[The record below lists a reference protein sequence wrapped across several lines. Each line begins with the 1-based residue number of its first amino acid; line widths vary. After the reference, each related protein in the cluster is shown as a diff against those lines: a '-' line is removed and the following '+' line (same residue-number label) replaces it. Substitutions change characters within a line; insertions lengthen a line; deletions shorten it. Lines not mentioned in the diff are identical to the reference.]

1 MNRKRLTGGKDWMK
15 KFLKLVV
22 ATGAILTLMPA
33 SFSAAAA
40 QKVQPLPETVQTETN
55 TLQTAAPTVS
65 VGSVAVPQVRNN
77 VNVRAEAN
85 TSSSVVGKMNSNMK
99 ADILE
104 TVEGEDGKWYKIQTG
119 DIIGYVKASLFK
131 TEAKTEANTDSAVSE
146 KPESNAQTS
155 KPAGTAET
163 EKPAAEQTSNPAVTA
178 SAEQTS
184 KPADT
189 GNTATKEET
198 VKAEKPATASGTS
211 APANADDGTVKV
223 ARVDVAVL
231 NVRKSASIDSEK
243 LTSVER
249 GETYEILGEENEFT
263 KVKISDSVI
272 GYVATEYI
280 TIDEADECDS
290 IAKGN
295 TSQTSPSGT
304 TPDSSNSEKTGSDT
318 AKNSGKTT
326 AENGTANGPGTG
338 GSSFGTGSETT
349 DEASDNAAKPTD
361 SGKATGTRAE
371 IVAYAKQFEG
381 NPYVYGGTS
390 LTDGADCS
398 GFTMS
403 VYKHFGISIGRS
415 SRDQAAN
422 GKTIAISDLQPG
434 DLIFYGSKGY
444 INHVALYIGGGRIIH
459 ASTASTG
466 IKISNYDYKTPV
478 KAVTFL
484 N

>member
-33 SFSAAAA
+33 GLNAAAA

-55 TLQTAAPTVS
+55 TLQTEAPAVS
-65 VGSVAVPQVRNN
+65 AGSVAVPQVRNN

-85 TSSSVVGKMNSNMK
+85 TSSSVVGKINNNMK

-104 TVEGEDGKWYKIQTG
+104 TVEGEDGEWYKIQTG
-119 DIIGYVKASLFK
+119 DIIGYVKASLCK
-131 TEAKTEANTDSAVSE
+131 TESKTEANTDSALSE
-146 KPESNAQTS
+146 KPADNAQSS
-155 KPAGTAET
+155 KPA
-163 EKPAAEQTSNPAVTA
+163 AA
-178 SAEQTS
+178 AEQTS
-184 KPADT
+184 KPVDTAQAEQTTRPAAVADT
-189 GNTATKEET
+189 EKKEET
-198 VKAEKPATASGTS
+198 AKAEKPAAVSETSDTAKG
-211 APANADDGTVKV
+211 NDGKKKV
-223 ARVDVAVL
+223 AKVDVAVL

-249 GETYEILGEENEFT
+249 GETYEVLGEENEFT
-263 KVKISDSVI
+263 KVRISDSVT

-280 TIDEADECDS
+280 TLADAEEAAPANNAAE
-290 IAKGN
+290 N
-295 TSQTSPSGT
+295 TSSGT
-304 TPDSSNSEKTGSDT
+304 TSDSSNSEKTGSDT

-371 IVAYAKQFEG
+371 LVAYAKQFEG

-390 LTDGADCS
+390 LTNGADCS

-403 VYKHFGISIGRS
+403 IYKHFGISIGRS

-422 GKTIAISDLQPG
+422 GKTISISDLQPG

-444 INHVALYIGGGRIIH
+444 INHVALYIGGGEIIH

-466 IKISNYDYKTPV
+466 IKISNYNYKTPV

>member
-1 MNRKRLTGGKDWMK
+1 MK

-33 SFSAAAA
+33 GLNAAAA

-55 TLQTAAPTVS
+55 TLQTEAPAVS
-65 VGSVAVPQVRNN
+65 AGNVAVPQVRNYM
-77 VNVRAEAN
+77 NVRAEAN
-85 TSSSVVGKMNSNMK
+85 TTSSVVGKMNNNMK

-104 TVEGEDGKWYKIQTG
+104 TVEGEDGEWYKIQTG
-119 DIIGYVKASLFK
+119 DIIGYVKASLCK
-131 TEAKTEANTDSAVSE
+131 TESKTGANTDAASSE
-146 KPESNAQTS
+146 KPADNAQTS
-155 KPAGTAET
+155 KPAAEQNSKPVDTAQ
-163 EKPAAEQTSNPAVTA
+163 AEQTTRPAA
-178 SAEQTS
+178 A
-184 KPADT
+184 ADT
-189 GNTATKEET
+189 EKKEET
-198 VKAEKPATASGTS
+198 AKAEKPAAVSETSDTAKG
-211 APANADDGTVKV
+211 NDGKKKV
-223 ARVDVAVL
+223 AKVDVAVL

-249 GETYEILGEENEFT
+249 GETYEVLGEENEFT
-263 KVKISDSVI
+263 KVRISDSVT

-280 TIDEADECDS
+280 TLADAEEAAPANNTAE
-290 IAKGN
+290 N
-295 TSQTSPSGT
+295 TSSGT
-304 TPDSSNSEKTGSDT
+304 APAASNSEKTGSDT

-371 IVAYAKQFEG
+371 LVAYAKQFEG

-390 LTDGADCS
+390 LTNGADCS

-403 VYKHFGISIGRS
+403 IYKHFGISIGRS
-415 SRDQAAN
+415 SRDQSAN
-422 GKTIAISDLQPG
+422 GKTISISDLQPG

-444 INHVALYIGGGRIIH
+444 INHVALYIGGGEIIH

-466 IKISNYDYKTPV
+466 IKISNYNYKTPV

>member
-1 MNRKRLTGGKDWMK
+1 MK

-33 SFSAAAA
+33 GLNAAAA

-55 TLQTAAPTVS
+55 TLQTEAPAVS
-65 VGSVAVPQVRNN
+65 AGNVAVPQVRNYM
-77 VNVRAEAN
+77 NVRAEAN
-85 TSSSVVGKMNSNMK
+85 TTSSVVGKMNNNMK

-104 TVEGEDGKWYKIQTG
+104 TVEGEDGEWYKIQTG
-119 DIIGYVKASLFK
+119 DIIGYVKASLCK
-131 TEAKTEANTDSAVSE
+131 TESKTEANTDSVLSE
-146 KPESNAQTS
+146 KPADNAQTS
-155 KPAGTAET
+155 KPAAAAET
-163 EKPAAEQTSNPAVTA
+163 DKPAAEQTSKPVDTA
-178 SAEQTS
+178 QAEQTS
-184 KPADT
+184 RPADT
-189 GNTATKEET
+189 AGSEKKEET
-198 VKAEKPATASGTS
+198 AKAEKPAAVSETSDTAK
-211 APANADDGTVKV
+211 ANDGKKKV
-223 ARVDVAVL
+223 AKVDVAVL

-249 GETYEILGEENEFT
+249 GETYEVLGEENEFT
-263 KVKISDSVI
+263 KVRISDSVT

-280 TIDEADECDS
+280 TLADAEEAASANNTAE
-290 IAKGN
+290 N
-295 TSQTSPSGT
+295 TSSGT
-304 TPDSSNSEKTGSDT
+304 APAASNSEKTGSDT

-390 LTDGADCS
+390 LTNGADCS

-403 VYKHFGISIGRS
+403 IYKHFGISIGRS

-422 GKTIAISDLQPG
+422 GKTISISDLQPG

-444 INHVALYIGGGRIIH
+444 INHVALYIGGGEIIH

-466 IKISNYDYKTPV
+466 IKISNYNYKTPV

>member
-1 MNRKRLTGGKDWMK
+1 MK

-33 SFSAAAA
+33 GLNAAAA

-55 TLQTAAPTVS
+55 TLQTEAPAVS
-65 VGSVAVPQVRNN
+65 AGNVAVPQVRNN

-85 TSSSVVGKMNSNMK
+85 TASSVVGKMNSDMK

-104 TVEGEDGKWYKIQTG
+104 TVEGEDGEWYKIQTG
-119 DIIGYVKASLFK
+119 DIIGYVKASLCK
-131 TEAKTEANTDSAVSE
+131 TESKTEANTDSALSE
-146 KPESNAQTS
+146 KPADNAQSS
-155 KPAGTAET
+155 KPA
-163 EKPAAEQTSNPAVTA
+163 AA
-178 SAEQTS
+178 AEQTS
-184 KPADT
+184 KPVDTAQAEQTTRPGAAADT
-189 GNTATKEET
+189 EKKEET
-198 VKAEKPATASGTS
+198 AKAEKPAAVSETSDTASV
-211 APANADDGTVKV
+211 NDGKKKV
-223 ARVDVAVL
+223 AKVDVAVL

-249 GETYEILGEENEFT
+249 GETYEVLGKENEFT
-263 KVKISDSVI
+263 KVRISDSVT

-280 TIDEADECDS
+280 TLADAEK
-290 IAKGN
+290 AAPANN
-295 TSQTSPSGT
+295 TAEDTSSGT
-304 TPDSSNSEKTGSDT
+304 APAALNPEKDSSANKNDSAGKSTFANGS
-318 AKNSGKTT
+318 
-326 AENGTANGPGTG
+326 ANGPGSAG
-338 GSSFGTGSETT
+338 GSFGTGSDTT
-349 DEASDNAAKPTD
+349 AGSSNDAEKPTD

-371 IVAYAKQFEG
+371 LVAYAKQFEG

-390 LTDGADCS
+390 LTNGADCS

-403 VYKHFGISIGRS
+403 IYKHFGISIGRS

-422 GKTIAISDLQPG
+422 GKTISISDLQPG

-444 INHVALYIGGGRIIH
+444 INHVALYIGGGEIIH

-466 IKISNYDYKTPV
+466 IKISNYNYKTPV